1 MKFNAHEDGINEI
14 ESLKEGVKCSNYDD
28 HETKISK
35 LLTNLEYEK
44 EDLLLNIFL
53 NEIKLEKLRIFETT
67 IKAIKKFIYCIK
79 R

>member
-1 MKFNAHEDGINEI
+1 MKFNAHEDEINEI

-28 HETKISK
+28 HETKITK
-35 LLTNLEYEK
+35 LLTDLGYEK
-44 EDLLLNIFL
+44 EDLLLHIFL

>member
-1 MKFNAHEDGINEI
+1 MKFNAHEDETNEI

-35 LLTNLEYEK
+35 LLTDLEYGK
-44 EDLLLNIFL
+44 EDILHNIFL

-67 IKAIKKFIYCIK
+67 IKVIKKFIYCTK

>member
-1 MKFNAHEDGINEI
+1 MKFNSHEDEINEI

-28 HETKISK
+28 HETKISE
-35 LLTNLEYEK
+35 LLTDLEYEK

>member
-1 MKFNAHEDGINEI
+1 MKFNAHENGINEI

-35 LLTNLEYEK
+35 LLTDLGYEK